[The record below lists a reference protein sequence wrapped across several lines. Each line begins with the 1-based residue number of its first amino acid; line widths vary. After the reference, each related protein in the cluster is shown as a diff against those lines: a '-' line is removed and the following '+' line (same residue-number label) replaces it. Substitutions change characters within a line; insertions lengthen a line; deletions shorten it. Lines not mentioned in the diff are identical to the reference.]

1 MIFNWIKK
9 SWPHQGVRNVLLA
22 FLKDMEETDHFLAR
36 QEAEILY
43 AALFLPKYL
52 FPGEKKSQRLL
63 QEVRNVLLASFKDM
77 EETHHFLVS

>member
-1 MIFNWIKK
+1 MIFNWMKK
-9 SWPHQGVRNVLLA
+9 SWPHQGVRNVVLA

-36 QEAEILY
+36 QEAEFLY
-43 AALFLPKYL
+43 AALFVSKYL

-63 QEVRNVLLASFKDM
+63 QEVSLASFKDM